1 MWVGQGHDRYL
12 ADAPP
17 STGMTAPV
25 MYIQHNPNVPTGRA
39 AMVGFISRRN
49 PTPRPVE
56 ARVKSP
62 LVSIVAE
69 RDIVILSFAREN
81 PEPQDATRKYTT
93 TWFDMF
99 RVENGKIVEHWDGAV
114 KPPTP

>member
-1 MWVGQGHDRYL
+1 LATALIADVASRELQQVCSAGQVRY
-12 ADAPP
+12 AC
-17 STGMTAPV
+17 
-25 MYIQHNPNVPTGRA
+25 
-39 AMVGFISRRN
+39 SRVAKN
-49 PTPRPVE
+49 GS
-56 ARVKSP
+56 A

-81 PEPQDATRKYTT
+81 PEPQDVTRKYMII
-93 TWFDMF
+93 WFDIF